1 MSKDEIITFNEDEES
16 FYQKALSLLNKNL
29 DDKILKSTETLER
42 LHFVF
47 DELEKIDPKEA
58 KTFLEEITKQDFS
71 FDFGKILSHATHEQ
85 MLYLFKELSGIA
97 KLTKKE
103 ISQIQPLFYFITGA
117 LIHSKKNDAEKITTN
132 EFLDYLNLD
141 ILVRTAFVREDFSK
155 DLISTLTKYFK
166 KIPLLNLANTTQ
178 TEEVYQE
185 HFLNVT
191 KLKRIIFFPDSQE
204 LKNNINIMEV
214 INTIM
219 NANKEIDGTSIQKY
233 VSEILF
239 DGTANEQDLEQINLI
254 VNDFIENEEY
264 IVNNRVVYGIIDSI
278 LTSNLE
284 KLIKHTDEYIRIY
297 LNAASHKEN
306 KNLTIEDKIIL
317 FFSDYFES
325 FQQYTG
331 STYKKFI
338 NVFIDYYNKD
348 LFFAFMN
355 HYDIPFNLGIREEKT
370 FMTESQEKLIVNSYY
385 SLIEIVVFSQN
396 FSMAEDLLALDNI
409 LQPINVRVVEDK
421 NVFEYQ
427 TSPFEDMFYIEETH
441 LMFLI
446 EMGLVNE
453 EFKFRSL
460 DEGKDEEVLL
470 DPFSYFLRN
479 GYDQCFIK
487 FYTLNKIQNP
497 NFFLKNYLPQL
508 GLLSYYFITLKEYE
522 SDSVNA
528 EILNIFKEEG
538 YKLYEE
544 NAEGFTP
551 VDFLKDLDV
560 SLVVHIVAIM
570 QDMFKIENPS
580 LESSFGQNNSI
591 DNIIIPHK
599 SSELTPW
606 FNRSELEL
614 HYKKL
619 SKVKESDRQSSLE
632 YIKTMLSDNNHLRK
646 SLTLNNELFFD
657 DLKAKFPNFKEVL
670 DFYKGQFRLKTL
682 TGKNRIQPILLL
694 GEAGVG
700 KTYFAKELAILLN
713 TGYTFIDMGSL
724 TSNWILS
731 GNNGSWKNAKQGKIL
746 ESLMKSKTV
755 NPLIL
760 MDELDKAR
768 SGDWDPTMVLYQLL
782 EEINAKEFID
792 EYVDFPFDA
801 SGIIYIAC
809 ANSIQTIPEPLLSR
823 LKIFTIQKPE
833 DEQHGIVIN
842 NIYQEAIK
850 NAKIFSIELD
860 PLIVK
865 KLKGFSLRTAKVTI
879 DEAISRSLLEL
890 SPEQIE
896 QKIKDGEKITLTIE
910 HFKDPT
916 KKATYGFNDK

>member
-1 MSKDEIITFNEDEES
+1 MSKKEIITFNEEEET
-16 FYQKALSLLNKNL
+16 FYQKAMSLLNKNL
-29 DDKILKSTETLER
+29 GDKNLKSQEALER

-58 KTFLEEITKQDFS
+58 KTFFDEITKQDFS
-71 FDFGKILSHATHEQ
+71 FDFGKVLSRATHEQ
-85 MLYLFKELSGIA
+85 MISLFKELVKIA
-97 KLTKKE
+97 KISKKE
-103 ISQIQPLFYFITGA
+103 ISQIQPLYYFITGA
-117 LIHSKKNDAEKITTN
+117 LIYSKKNDFEKITIN

-141 ILVRTAFVREDFSK
+141 VLARTLFVREDFSN
-155 DLISTLTKYFK
+155 DLINTLTKYFK

-191 KLKRIIFFPDSQE
+191 KLKRVIFFPDSEE
-204 LKNNINIMEV
+204 LKNNKNIMEV

-219 NANKEIDGTSIQKY
+219 NVTKDVAGTSIQKY
-233 VSEILF
+233 VSDILF
-239 DGTANEQDLEQINLI
+239 EGVANEQDLEKINVL

-264 IVNNRVVYGIIDSI
+264 VVNNRVVYGIIDAI
-278 LTSNLE
+278 LNTDLKS
-284 KLIKHTDEYIRIY
+284 LIHYTDEYIRLY
-297 LNAASHKEN
+297 LSKALHKESQ
-306 KNLTIEDKIIL
+306 NLTIEDKIIL
-317 FFSDYFES
+317 FFSDYFDD
-325 FQQYTG
+325 FQSYTS

-338 NVFIDYYNKD
+338 NVFIDYYDKD
-348 LFFAFMN
+348 LFFGFMN
-355 HYDIPFNLGIREEKT
+355 HYEIPFNLAVREEKT
-370 FMTESQEKLIVNSYY
+370 FVIENEEKVVVNSYY
-385 SLIEIVVFSQN
+385 SLIETVVFSQN
-396 FSMAEDLLALDNI
+396 FVMADDLFDIDNI
-409 LQPINVRVVEDK
+409 LEPINVRVVEGS
-421 NVFEYQ
+421 NVFEYE
-427 TSPFEDMFYIEETH
+427 TNPFEDMFYLDEKHI
-441 LMFLI
+441 MFLI
-446 EMGLVNE
+446 ELGIVNK

-460 DEGKDEEVLL
+460 DEDKGDEVLL
-470 DPFSYFLRN
+470 DPFTYFLRN
-479 GYDQCFIK
+479 GYEQCFIK
-487 FYTLNKIQNP
+487 LYRLNKLQNP
-497 NFFLKNYLPQL
+497 QFTLKDYLIHL

-528 EILNIFKEEG
+528 EVLNIFKEEG

-544 NAEGFTP
+544 NADGFTP
-551 VDFLKDLDV
+551 VDFLKDLDIA
-560 SLVVHIVAIM
+560 LVVHIVSIM
-570 QDMFKIENPS
+570 QDMFKLENPS
-580 LESSFGQNNSI
+580 IESSFGKPDSI
-591 DNIIIPHK
+591 DNIVLPHK
-599 SSELTPW
+599 PSELIPW

-632 YIKTMLSDNNHLRK
+632 YIKTMLSDNNHLK
-646 SLTLNNELFFD
+646 KGLVLENELFFD
-657 DLKAKFPNFKEVL
+657 DLKAKFPNFKEVI

-682 TGKNRIQPILLL
+682 TGKTRFQPILLL

-700 KTYFAKELAILLN
+700 KTYFAKELALSLN

-746 ESLMKSKTV
+746 ESLMKSKTI
-755 NPLIL
+755 NPVIL

-801 SGIIYIAC
+801 SSIIYIAC
-809 ANSIQTIPEPLLSR
+809 ANSIQTIPEPLISR
-823 LKIFTIQKPE
+823 FKIFTIYKPE

-850 NAKIFSIELD
+850 NTKIFSTELD
-860 PLIVK
+860 SSIIQ
-865 KLKGFSLRTAKVTI
+865 KLKGFSLRAAKVTI
-879 DEAISRSLLEL
+879 DDAISRSLLEL

-896 QKIKDGEKITLTIE
+896 QRIKDGERITLTSQ

-916 KKATYGFNDK
+916 KKASYGFNDK

>member
-1 MSKDEIITFNEDEES
+1 MSKNEIITFNEEEET
-16 FYQKALSLLNKNL
+16 FYQKAMSLLNKNL
-29 DDKILKSTETLER
+29 GDKNLKSQEALER

-58 KTFLEEITKQDFS
+58 KTFFDEITKQDFS
-71 FDFGKILSHATHEQ
+71 FDFGKVLSRATHEQ
-85 MLYLFKELSGIA
+85 MISLFKELVKIA
-97 KLTKKE
+97 KLSKKE
-103 ISQIQPLFYFITGA
+103 ISQIQPLYYFITGA
-117 LIHSKKNDAEKITTN
+117 LIHSKKNDSEKITTN

-141 ILVRTAFVREDFSK
+141 VLVRTAFVREDFSK
-155 DLISTLTKYFK
+155 DLINTLTKYFK

-178 TEEVYQE
+178 TEEVSQE

-191 KLKRIIFFPDSQE
+191 KLKRVIFFPDSEE
-204 LKNNINIMEV
+204 LKNNANIMEV

-219 NANKEIDGTSIQKY
+219 NVTKDVDGTSIQKY
-233 VSEILF
+233 VSDILF
-239 DGTANEQDLEQINLI
+239 EGVANEQDLDKINML

-264 IVNNRVVYGIIDSI
+264 VVNNRVVYGIIDAI
-278 LTSNLE
+278 LNADLKS
-284 KLIKHTDEYIRIY
+284 LINYTDEYIRLY
-297 LNAASHKEN
+297 LNKASHKESP
-306 KNLTIEDKIIL
+306 NLTIEDKIIL
-317 FFSDYFES
+317 FFSDYFDD
-325 FQQYTG
+325 FQSYTS

-338 NVFIDYYNKD
+338 NVFVDYYDKD
-348 LFFAFMN
+348 LFFGFMK
-355 HYDIPFNLGIREEKT
+355 HYDIPFNLGVREEKT
-370 FMTESQEKLIVNSYY
+370 FMLENEEKVVVNSYY

-396 FSMAEDLLALDNI
+396 FVMADDLFDVDNI
-409 LQPINVRVVEDK
+409 LEPINVRVVEDK

-427 TSPFEDMFYIEETH
+427 TNPFEDMFYLDEKHI
-441 LMFLI
+441 MFLI
-446 EMGLVNE
+446 EIGIVNQ

-460 DEGKDEEVLL
+460 DEDKEEEVLL
-470 DPFSYFLRN
+470 DPFTYFLRN
-479 GYDQCFIK
+479 GYEQCFIK
-487 FYTLNKIQNP
+487 LFRLNKAQNP
-497 NFFLKNYLPQL
+497 QFTLKNYLTHL

-522 SDSVNA
+522 SDSINA
-528 EILNIFKEEG
+528 EVLNIFRDEG
-538 YKLYEE
+538 YQLYEE
-544 NAEGFTP
+544 NADGFTP
-551 VDFLKDLDV
+551 VDFLKDLDIA
-560 SLVVHIVAIM
+560 LVVHVVAIM
-570 QDMFKIENPS
+570 QDMFKSENPAI
-580 LESSFGQNNSI
+580 ESSFGKHDSI

-599 SSELTPW
+599 PSELIPW
-606 FNRSELEL
+606 FNRAELEL

-646 SLTLNNELFFD
+646 GLVLENELFFD
-657 DLKAKFPNFKEVL
+657 DLKAKFPNFKEVI

-682 TGKNRIQPILLL
+682 TGKTRFQPILLL

-700 KTYFAKELAILLN
+700 KTYFAKELALSLN

-746 ESLMKSKTV
+746 ESLMKSKTI
-755 NPLIL
+755 NPVIL

-801 SGIIYIAC
+801 SSIIYIAC
-809 ANSIQTIPEPLLSR
+809 ANSIQTIPEPLISR
-823 LKIFTIQKPE
+823 FKIFTIHKPE

-850 NAKIFSIELD
+850 NTKIFSGELD
-860 PLIVK
+860 TAIIQ
-865 KLKGFSLRTAKVTI
+865 KLKGFSLRAAKVTI
-879 DEAISRSLLEL
+879 DDAISRSLLEL

-896 QKIKDGEKITLTIE
+896 QRIKDGDKITLTSQ

-916 KKATYGFNDK
+916 KKASYGFNDK